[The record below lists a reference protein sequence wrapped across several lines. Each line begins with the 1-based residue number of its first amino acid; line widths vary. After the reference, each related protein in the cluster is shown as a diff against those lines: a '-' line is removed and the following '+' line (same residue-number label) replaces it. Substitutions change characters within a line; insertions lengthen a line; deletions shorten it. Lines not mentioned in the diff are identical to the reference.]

1 MEPACFVGLMCA
13 IILSLCSIFLFS
25 FFFVGCLPLF
35 VVFFACCCPMNC
47 FEGFSF
53 FLVGFFFFFVSHSL
67 AEYFPFLVCFV
78 LKILIFDPHPF
89 SPTRSLGEKG
99 EKDTFKCYIFPPF
112 PFQSKWRCPWND
124 SKKTG
129 GKEWWWDFKKACVC
143 EWVSIHFAL
152 SPSLR

>member
-99 EKDTFKCYIFPPF
+99 EKDTFKCYFSPF
-112 PFQSKWRCPWND
+112 LSRAN
-124 SKKTG
+124 G
-129 GKEWWWDFKKACVC
+129 GALEMIQKRREGKSGDETLKKACVC
-143 EWVSIHFAL
+143 E
-152 SPSLR
+152 